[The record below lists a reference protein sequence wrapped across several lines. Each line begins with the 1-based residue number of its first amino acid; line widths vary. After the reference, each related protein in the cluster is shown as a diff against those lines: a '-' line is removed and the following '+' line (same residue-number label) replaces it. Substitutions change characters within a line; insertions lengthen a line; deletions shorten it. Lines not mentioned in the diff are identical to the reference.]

1 MNEKSVWQRLWD
13 YDPNGL
19 LVVDKDNRV
28 QIVNPAFSE
37 MFSLKE
43 STVLGQPAGT
53 FLDHLEAFDLAR
65 AAGQP
70 IREERYFEKQQIYAR
85 LVIFPMQEEQT
96 VACIFVDLTSDYQ
109 HREEMMQMKQKLL
122 VNVNRVIDN
131 QMRVVQEIT
140 SKLGET
146 TADTKV
152 SLIKIRNLL
161 DEEIR

>member
-1 MNEKSVWQRLWD
+1 MNEKSVWERLWD

-19 LVVDKDNRV
+19 LVVDKDNQV
-28 QIVNPAFSE
+28 QIVNPAFCE
-37 MFSLKE
+37 MFSLDE
-43 STVLGQPAGT
+43 RAVLGQPAGT
-53 FLDHLEAFDLAR
+53 ILAHLEAFDLAR

-70 IREERYFEKQQIYAR
+70 VREERYFEKQQIYAR

>member
-1 MNEKSVWQRLWD
+1 MAEKTVWERLWD

-19 LVVDKDNRV
+19 LVLDQQNVV
-28 QIVNPAFSE
+28 QIVNPAFCE
-37 MFSLKE
+37 MFGVGEDK
-43 STVLGQPAGT
+43 VIGQPAAQV
-53 FLDHLEAFDLAR
+53 LDDLSDFEQAR
-65 AAGQP
+65 EQSVVV
-70 IREERYFEKQQIYAR
+70 RKEKYFEKNR
-85 LVIFPMQEEQT
+85 LYVRMVLFPMQAEQT
-96 VACIFVDLTSDYQ
+96 VACIFVDLTSKYVN
-109 HREEMMQMKQKLL
+109 HEEMAQMKQKLL